1 MSSDRQ
7 STNLL
12 IYQFTLLLTTLLIFL
27 LAFGAVW
34 LLERTVHRTLQSIAL
49 ITTGHVEAATV
60 LYAVPLFPGV
70 ALHELSHA
78 VMATVLGVKVRD
90 FSLWPKRQ
98 AGGIRLGC
106 VEILRTDAV
115 RASFIG
121 AAPLFFGSAA
131 LIAIGLYV
139 FNSSALVQRDW
150 RAGDVSAFAA
160 QILAT
165 VSAPD
170 ALLWFYLVFA
180 IANSMMPSPSDTQS
194 WPPVIG
200 FLVVAVGGASVDWR
214 HVRHIF
220 VGGIGTRGRSL
231 CCAGWRRRLPS
242 QRLSIS
248 SCSVCCG
255 YWHAALEAMTG
266 KRIEYKR

>member
-1 MSSDRQ
+1 M
-7 STNLL
+7 
-12 IYQFTLLLTTLLIFL
+12 LTTLIIFL

-49 ITTGHVEAATV
+49 ITTGHIEAATV

-78 VMATVLGVKVRD
+78 VMATLVGVKVRN
-90 FSLWPKRQ
+90 FSVWPKRQ

-115 RASFIG
+115 RASLIG
-121 AAPLFFGSAA
+121 AAPLLFGSSV
-131 LIAIGLYV
+131 LVAIGWYV
-139 FNSSALVQRDW
+139 FNSSALISAMG
-150 RAGDVSAFAA
+150 AGDVTALAE
-160 QILAT
+160 QLLAT
-165 VSAPD
+165 VRAPD

-194 WPPVIG
+194 WPPVLG
-200 FLVVAVGGASVDWR
+200 FLAIAVGALVLIGGTAWLAALAPGAQ
-214 HVRHIF
+214 F
-220 VGGIGTRGRSL
+220 VLRWLAAAFAITAFINLIVLSL
-231 CCAGWRRRLPS
+231 LWLVARL
-242 QRLSIS
+242 
-248 SCSVCCG
+248 
-255 YWHAALEAMTG
+255 LEAMTG